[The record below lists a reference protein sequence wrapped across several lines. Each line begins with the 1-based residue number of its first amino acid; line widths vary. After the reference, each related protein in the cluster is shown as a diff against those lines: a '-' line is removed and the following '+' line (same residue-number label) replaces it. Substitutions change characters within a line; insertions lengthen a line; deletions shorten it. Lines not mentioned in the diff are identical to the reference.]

1 MKSIS
6 SNVNK
11 ETIYEYMFEI
21 ILNEDG
27 QTVGRSKWLLHNR
40 IKVSTRLCDHGATSQ
55 SMHASTVRLED
66 I

>member
-1 MKSIS
+1 
-6 SNVNK
+6 
-11 ETIYEYMFEI
+11 MFEI

-40 IKVSTRLCDHGATSQ
+40 IKVSTRLCDRGATSQ